1 MRCDIGVALRTF
13 NALEEKE
20 TKQMKTMTGWFAV
33 VMVGVMAAVAAPP
46 TYVHCLGD
54 EDGVCTAACSGK
66 ACASGKVCVT
76 RSNGCA
82 CV

>member
-1 MRCDIGVALRTF
+1 MRTF

-46 TYVHCLGD
+46 TYVHCVGD
-54 EDGVCTAACSGK
+54 EDGVCTTACSGK
-66 ACASGKVCVT
+66 SCASGSEAIFRCSCCT
-76 RSNGCA
+76 TLA
-82 CV
+82 HTTT